1 MLQTRHPALPGHP
14 TLHRC
19 TPTPPHALDSAK
31 NRGITASPHCLAMQ
45 QSSSAAFNPGA
56 LSPNPLSAAFSPPLG
71 CSAMG
76 GWVPLI
82 SKPQGTI
89 LNGVLGVVQLP
100 VWEGMGGICARTR
113 EQRCHIEGPHH
124 PPSAGAVSDGAPSPS
139 THPWGPIWDA
149 NTSCCPISR
158 VILVSTALTSVPKR
172 AGTHSHQTE
181 GQQQPPCV
189 PGWKNPEPGV
199 GTQHLPRA
207 LCKQRLTQLQGSGMT
222 AGENSAQARRAAMC
236 RAAPMGDPCRSDG
249 SDAQWGLGGRYLC
262 VGERRA
268 VREILQC
275 HQPQNLRIAGD
286 LSPAGAVARP
296 HQSSPSA
303 PLHHQRREASDASM
317 QSLFGF
323 SWDENGAV
331 GPPSSPPPTTVMLQ
345 VTATPHS
352 PGTAW
357 GLNPIK
363 AAARPRSSPHAG
375 HRDEAVPHLGSH
387 AMGTEPQ
394 IPPLL

>member
-1 MLQTRHPALPGHP
+1 MEMLQTRHPALPGHP

-89 LNGVLGVVQLP
+89 LNRVLGVVQLP
-100 VWEGMGGICARTR
+100 VWERMGGICARTR
-113 EQRCHIEGPHH
+113 ERRCHIEGPHH
-124 PPSAGAVSDGAPSPS
+124 PLSAGAVSDWAPSPS
-139 THPWGPIWDA
+139 MHPWGPIWDA

-158 VILVSTALTSVPKR
+158 VILVSTALTSIPKR

-181 GQQQPPCV
+181 GRQQPPCV

-207 LCKQRLTQLQGSGMT
+207 LCKQRLTQLQGSGMA

-249 SDAQWGLGGRYLC
+249 CGGVWGVVIC
-262 VGERRA
+262 
-268 VREILQC
+268 
-275 HQPQNLRIAGD
+275 
-286 LSPAGAVARP
+286 
-296 HQSSPSA
+296 
-303 PLHHQRREASDASM
+303 
-317 QSLFGF
+317 
-323 SWDENGAV
+323 
-331 GPPSSPPPTTVMLQ
+331 
-345 VTATPHS
+345 
-352 PGTAW
+352 AW
-357 GLNPIK
+357 GNGEL
-363 AAARPRSSPHAG
+363 
-375 HRDEAVPHLGSH
+375 
-387 AMGTEPQ
+387 
-394 IPPLL
+394 